1 MRIRPRAIIALTLI
15 GIVAGI
21 VGLGFLVKSLTHNS
35 GAKSEPQLQAAATT
49 SQASQLQT
57 PPSREEIRA
66 EVEKWLTDHPDRKG
80 QMRQEDILPGRRFRA
95 TAVRFPDNSPMK
107 KLSKETQWSQ
117 ILIHSDAQ
125 DEKWLLKDGHTY
137 KWEVLDKNKNVTES
151 GYFN

>member
-21 VGLGFLVKSLTHNS
+21 VGLVFLVKGLTNN
-35 GAKSEPQLQAAATT
+35 GEAKSEQPPQAAVTKN
-49 SQASQLQT
+49 QAAQAQT
-57 PPSREEIRA
+57 PPGREEIRA

-80 QMRQEDILPGRRFRA
+80 QMRQEDIIPGRRFRA

-117 ILIHSDAQ
+117 ILIHTDAQ

-137 KWEVLDKNKNVTES
+137 KWEVLDKNKSVI
-151 GYFN
+151 GAGHFN